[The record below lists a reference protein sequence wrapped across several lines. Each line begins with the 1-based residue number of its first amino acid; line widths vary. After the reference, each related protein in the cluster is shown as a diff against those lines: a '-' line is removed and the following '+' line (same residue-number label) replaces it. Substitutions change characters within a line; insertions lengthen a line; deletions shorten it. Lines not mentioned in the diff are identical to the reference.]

1 MLKQLSAEPPARG
14 GEGERKQNWVSN
26 WQSCKGCVRLL
37 GLLGTAT
44 TLAYRRQSP
53 GVRINAHSVTQA
65 TPGRDENQG
74 GGRQGER
81 FEERWQILWEKAMT
95 TAEAETKKNCFT
107 IDLGV
112 LCASVCV
119 CVACPLS
126 TPCCHAPFASG
137 GAAAAS
143 SQNPRSCV
151 TTYCHINKSSNAH
164 TR

>member
-1 MLKQLSAEPPARG
+1 METELGIQLAELQRM
-14 GEGERKQNWVSN
+14 
-26 WQSCKGCVRLL
+26 CCLL

-65 TPGRDENQG
+65 TPARDGNQG
-74 GGRQGER
+74 GGREQER

-95 TAEAETKKNCFT
+95 TAEAETKKIVSLLTLAFC
-107 IDLGV
+107 V
-112 LCASVCV
+112 RVCVCV
-119 CVACPLS
+119 CVARPLS